1 MKARRSSQNNRG
13 RFHRQEDMGA
23 QTPKAAG
30 SNSSTLI
37 ASEHTTYAVRS
48 AIERKRTA
56 SVSWHGSLTSRDATC
71 HASNEKT
78 RREQYAVQCSRT
90 APNTPPQTPDVP
102 EQLAQMLIAMVP
114 GSEGEE
120 LAEAFREGPDF
131 PPITRQSLSELDIQ
145 NIITNIRLRHDVNFD
160 RDLSFRPNLDGAK
173 GQEKVKAAQRYW
185 TALAAELELYNRLFR
200 GTPPMPELDTSD
212 WPTIVRNA
220 ERRIPKI
227 FQTIRDVLK
236 GLVPDRDHCRV
247 DEHLDVP
254 MLMQQIERGICDLVG
269 LSEWI
274 SCLLKEHCAPM
285 RDHWVDKMVAYTR
298 TGVTQNKSESI
309 VKGLCELLGILESMK
324 LDVANHQIRNLKTL
338 LIEDTVNFETHYHLD
353 KLVNGR
359 ARVDIDAA
367 QKWYRSAVDEFTT
380 DCAAQHNS
388 PRLHL
393 EIFVRGL
400 TATLFGKDGRSD
412 FSEAMYLDADRLYV
426 IKAEIENYVFFEV
439 CLEMFVTLTKQFGF
453 QGPALSATRQQLV
466 TSLTAIMGESNMGF
480 GPHQWMANSE
490 ALSLEILRQASNLAG
505 RATAYDF
512 DNLSSANQHLRHL
525 FFSTFTTQ
533 ARKVEAAML
542 PTILAT
548 IDQYNNSSPM
558 ELFNSL
564 APTTARKPSSPLQSM
579 QSTAADTFPPHNLL
593 HPDAHKLLDMTKRIS
608 HIVILHWRIWSKIA
622 YVQDDA
628 ITSHFGLPLA
638 SHMTD
643 TSVPSLLRTGEA
655 PETYEETHAIHEEP
669 SQ

>member
-1 MKARRSSQNNRG
+1 
-13 RFHRQEDMGA
+13 MGA

-30 SNSSTLI
+30 SNSSALI
-37 ASEHTTYAVRS
+37 ANEHTTYAVRP
-48 AIERKRTA
+48 AIERKKTA
-56 SVSWHGSLTSRDATC
+56 SLSWHGSLTSRDATC
-71 HASNEKT
+71 QASNEKA

-90 APNTPPQTPDVP
+90 SLNTPSQTPDIP
-102 EQLAQMLIAMVP
+102 EQLAQMLVAMVP

-131 PPITRQSLSELDIQ
+131 PPITRQSLSELDIE

-200 GTPPMPELDTSD
+200 GTPPLSELDTSD

-236 GLVPDRDHCRV
+236 GLVPDRDHGRV

-298 TGVTQNKSESI
+298 AGVTQNKPESI
-309 VKGLCELLGILESMK
+309 VQGLCELLGILESMK

-353 KLVNGR
+353 RLVNGR
-359 ARVDIDAA
+359 ARVNIDAT
-367 QKWYRSAVDEFTT
+367 QKWYQSAVEEFTA

-393 EIFVRGL
+393 EVFVRGL
-400 TATLFGKDGRSD
+400 TATLFGRDGRSD
-412 FSEAMYLDADRLYV
+412 FPEAMYLDADRLYV
-426 IKAEIENYVFFEV
+426 IKAEIETHVFFEV
-439 CLEMFVTLTKQFGF
+439 CLEMFVALAKQFGF
-453 QGPALSATRQQLV
+453 QGPTLSATRQQLV
-466 TSLTAIMGESNMGF
+466 TSLTAIMGESNMGY
-480 GPHQWMANSE
+480 GPHQWMASSE

-548 IDQYNNSSPM
+548 IDKYNNCPPM

-564 APTTARKPSSPLQSM
+564 TPTATRKPCSPLPLQSM
-579 QSTAADTFPPHNLL
+579 QSTTADTFSPYNLL
-593 HPDAHKLLDMTKRIS
+593 HPDGHKLLDMTKRIS

-628 ITSHFGLPLA
+628 ITSHFGLTLA
-638 SHMTD
+638 PHTAD
-643 TSVPSLLRTGEA
+643 TSVPTRMKTGEA
-655 PETYEETHAIHEEP
+655 PETYEETHAVHEEP

>member
-1 MKARRSSQNNRG
+1 
-13 RFHRQEDMGA
+13 MGT

-30 SNSSTLI
+30 SNPSTLR
-37 ASEHTTYAVRS
+37 ATEHAYAVRP
-48 AIERKRTA
+48 AAERKRTT
-56 SVSWHGSLTSRDATC
+56 SVSSWHGSLTSRDATS

-78 RREQYAVQCSRT
+78 RREQHPVQSSR
-90 APNTPPQTPDVP
+90 PVPDLPSQIPDVP
-102 EQLAQMLIAMVP
+102 EQLAQLLITMVP
-114 GSEGEE
+114 GCEGEE
-120 LAEAFREGPDF
+120 LAEAFREGSEF

-173 GQEKVKAAQRYW
+173 GQEKVRAAQRYW
-185 TALAAELELYNRLFR
+185 SALVAELELYNRLFR
-200 GTPPMPELDTSD
+200 GTPPLLEFDTSD
-212 WPTIVRNA
+212 WSVIVRNA
-220 ERRIPKI
+220 ERRIPNI
-227 FQTIRDVLK
+227 FQTIRDVIK

-269 LSEWI
+269 LSEWM

-298 TGVTQNKSESI
+298 TGVAQNKPESI

-353 KLVNGR
+353 RLVNGR
-359 ARVDIDAA
+359 ARVNIQTS
-367 QKWYRSAVDEFTT
+367 QKWYQSAADEFIS
-380 DCAAQHNS
+380 DCTAQCS
-388 PRLHL
+388 SSRLSL
-393 EIFVRGL
+393 EVFVRGV

-412 FSEAMYLDADRLYV
+412 FPDAMYLDTDRLH
-426 IKAEIENYVFFEV
+426 IMKAEIENHVFLEV
-439 CLEMFVTLTKQFGF
+439 CLQMFATLAKQFGF
-453 QGPALSATRQQLV
+453 RGPTLTATRQELV
-466 TSLTAIMGESNMGF
+466 TSLTAIMGEFNMGY

-490 ALSLEILRQASNLAG
+490 ALALEILRHASNVAG
-505 RATAYDF
+505 RATAYDY
-512 DNLSSANQHLRHL
+512 DNLSSADQHLRHL

-533 ARKVEAAML
+533 ARKVEAAIL

-548 IDQYNNSSPM
+548 IDKYNNCSPM

-564 APTTARKPSSPLQSM
+564 APTTTAKKISPLQSM
-579 QSTAADTFPPHNLL
+579 QPAAADTFSPHNNLLL
-593 HPDAHKLLDMTKRIS
+593 HPDSHKLVNITNRIS
-608 HIVILHWRIWSKIA
+608 HIVILHWRVWSRIA
-622 YVQDDA
+622 YVQDDSVMSHS
-628 ITSHFGLPLA
+628 TSTMPSQTA
-638 SHMTD
+638 D
-643 TSVPSLLRTGEA
+643 TSVPSCMKTGE
-655 PETYEETHAIHEEP
+655 PLETHEGNHVVHEES